1 MTINNIIYYVV
12 HTPHNTN
19 KAILNGMLIDL
30 IRSYGGRVDENGEPG
45 QQPEKVIYDGGIEKY

>member
-1 MTINNIIYYVV
+1 MTIDNIIYYVV

-30 IRSYGGRVDENGEPG
+30 IRSYGGRVDENGKPG
-45 QQPEKVIYDGGIEKY
+45 Q